1 MWPHKFRNK
10 FLGRVSGQQE
20 WVYNQKVDS
29 VRGSAF
35 CKQCGGSGTAGK
47 WCLVCCALDGMKV
60 ERCFIC
66 HDDGPVWEN
75 CFKCV
80 SGQYRPECCGICVN
94 CGDVG
99 PPDGRKCVMCR
110 DGLYWAVCE
119 RCGTQRSESDR
130 CVKCSPTP
138 SEEVDGKDYDVKKEA
153 LTSPVG
159 EQPEIIVI
167 DSSSDENPDPTVSS
181 ILSRGPTVP
190 TVPLVAARFPITQS
204 INEQPMPDL
213 KRLKSEASCDIVLR
227 TPPIYELDKSGN
239 IEYEE
244 ITTPGW
250 YLKVPVLSKTEAQK
264 INLEERKKADRL
276 KRERGMGPV
285 TWRLTQG
292 HSTLEEEL
300 DRAQRMLIQ
309 QQARDVAHTPIKGE
323 GDELVASMPE
333 KVKPNPDQQP
343 RIDAA
348 CARIKGDGDAAPSPP
363 IPVKIEPKS
372 EDDMSGSRQ
381 HSISKAK
388 LEDIDL

>member
-1 MWPHKFRNK
+1 
-10 FLGRVSGQQE
+10 
-20 WVYNQKVDS
+20 
-29 VRGSAF
+29 
-35 CKQCGGSGTAGK
+35 
-47 WCLVCCALDGMKV
+47 
-60 ERCFIC
+60 
-66 HDDGPVWEN
+66 
-75 CFKCV
+75 
-80 SGQYRPECCGICVN
+80 
-94 CGDVG
+94 
-99 PPDGRKCVMCR
+99 MCR

-138 SEEVDGKDYDVKKEA
+138 SEEEEEKDYDVKKEA
-153 LTSPVG
+153 STSPVG

-276 KRERGMGPV
+276 KRERGTGPV

-309 QQARDVAHTPIKGE
+309 QQACDAAHTPIKGE